1 MRYLFE
7 DYALDTD
14 RRELRRGGTLV
25 AIEPQVFD
33 LLAYLVQHRDRVVTK
48 DDLFAAVWNGRFV
61 SESALTTR
69 INAAR
74 VAVGDNGATQRVI
87 HTLRGRGFRFV
98 LDEVRESNA
107 DASGTANLRPPS
119 TNDAFAPHR
128 TVVAINTHQDGDIS
142 LIRNAARSLAARHGG
157 TLGADS
163 ERRLLIEFPN
173 ARSAAYAIL
182 NSERQRPELRI
193 GAQSFSSEED
203 RVLAGEVASGL
214 AELAHPGEMV
224 ATDEVCDQL
233 TDGLDARIEDL
244 GERTIGNLPTPL
256 RVYRIGRQPAVT
268 VESHEV
274 AIHMQPMIAVIPFDA
289 RNPGPHDDVLG
300 EVLADEIIAALSR
313 CAELGVISR
322 LSTRVFR
329 GRGVGLEQIST
340 QLRANYA
347 LSGSYERRDDSLRV
361 RAELADVRSGTV
373 LWTRELKGTI
383 NEMTSGSSDMLDQL
397 VAETSA
403 SIIVHELARAQVQ
416 PLPTLECY
424 TLLMSVVNLFHRTS
438 MSSFDRARE
447 MLDELTA
454 RAPSHPLPR
463 AWLARWHVMRLN
475 QGWAS
480 DPAAEALK
488 ALDYCKSALDAD
500 PHSAFALATD
510 GFAHLHFRHRFDIAS
525 DRFDLALE
533 ANPNESLAWLWK
545 GAMHAFRGEGESAV
559 GAAERALR
567 LSPLDP
573 RRSYYESMAA
583 AAAVSAGQYDR
594 AIELAQRSLRL
605 NRLHASALR
614 GLAVAQVGSGRIEEA
629 RETVAELLRI
639 EPTLTVSRY
648 LARNPAGEFATGKR
662 WGEALRVAGL
672 PE

>member
-14 RRELRRGGTLV
+14 RRELRRGRTLV

-107 DASGTANLRPPS
+107 DASATANLRPPS
-119 TNDAFAPHR
+119 TIDASAPHR
-128 TVVAINTHQDGDIS
+128 TVVAIKTHQDGDIS

-157 TLGADS
+157 TLGANS

-173 ARSAAYAIL
+173 ARSAAHAIL
-182 NSERQRPELRI
+182 NSERQPPEWRI
-193 GAQSFSSEED
+193 GAHSFSGEED

-214 AELAHPGEMV
+214 AELADPGEMV

-233 TDGLDARIEDL
+233 TDGLDARIEDR

-256 RVYRIGRQPAVT
+256 RVYRIGRQRAVT
-268 VESHEV
+268 AESHEV
-274 AIHMQPMIAVIPFDA
+274 AIQMQPMIAVIPFDA

-300 EVLADEIIAALSR
+300 EVLADEIIAALSC

-347 LSGSYERRDDSLRV
+347 LSGSYERRDDTLRV
-361 RAELADVRSGTV
+361 KVELAELRSGTV
-373 LWTRELKGTI
+373 LWSRELKGTI

-403 SIIVHELARAQVQ
+403 TIIVHELARTQAQ

-424 TLLMSVVNLFHRTS
+424 ALLMSAINLIHRTS
-438 MSSFDRARE
+438 MSSFDRARA
-447 MLDELTA
+447 MLDELIV

-463 AWLARWHVMRLN
+463 AWRARWHVMRLN
-475 QGWAS
+475 QGWTS
-480 DPAAEALK
+480 DPAAEALS

-500 PHSAFALATD
+500 PHSAFALAID

-525 DRFDLALE
+525 DRFELALE

-545 GAMHAFRGEGESAV
+545 GTLHAFRGEGESAV

-573 RRSYYESMAA
+573 RRSYYEAHAA
-583 AAAVSAGQYDR
+583 GAAYAAGQYGR
-594 AIELAQRSLRL
+594 AIELAQRSRRVNSLHTSTLR
-605 NRLHASALR
+605 A
-614 GLAVAQVGSGRIEEA
+614 LAVAQVASGRIEEA
-629 RETVAELLRI
+629 RETVAALLRI

-648 LARNPAGEFATGKR
+648 RARHPAGELAFGKR
-662 WGEALRVAGL
+662 VGESLRVAGL

>member
-14 RRELRRGGTLV
+14 RRELRRRGTLV

-69 INAAR
+69 MNAAR
-74 VAVGDNGATQRVI
+74 VAVGDNGAMQRVI

-107 DASGTANLRPPS
+107 DASATANLRPPS
-119 TNDAFAPHR
+119 TIDASAPHR
-128 TVVAINTHQDGDIS
+128 TVVAINTYQDGDIS

-163 ERRLLIEFPN
+163 ERRLLIEFPD
-173 ARSAAYAIL
+173 ARSAAHAIH
-182 NSERQRPELRI
+182 SERQRPEWRI
-193 GAQSFSSEED
+193 GAHSFSSEEN

-233 TDGLDARIEDL
+233 TDGLDVRIEDR

-268 VESHEV
+268 AESHEV
-274 AIHMQPMIAVIPFDA
+274 AIQMQPMIAVIPFDA

-300 EVLADEIIAALSR
+300 EVFADEIIAALSR

-340 QLRANYA
+340 HLRANYA

-361 RAELADVRSGTV
+361 RAELAELRSGTV
-373 LWTRELKGTI
+373 LWSRELKGTI

-403 SIIVHELARAQVQ
+403 TIIVHELARAHVQ

-424 TLLMSVVNLFHRTS
+424 ALLMSVINLFHRTS
-438 MSSFDRARE
+438 MSSFGRARE

-480 DPAAEALK
+480 DPAAEALS

-500 PHSAFALATD
+500 PHSAIALATD

-525 DRFDLALE
+525 DRFELALE
-533 ANPNESLAWLWK
+533 VNPNESLAWLWK
-545 GAMHAFRGEGESAV
+545 GTMHAFRGEGESAV

-573 RRSYYESMAA
+573 RRSYYESLLASAA
-583 AAAVSAGQYDR
+583 NSAGHYGR
-594 AIELAQRSLRL
+594 AIELAQRSLRV
-605 NRLHASALR
+605 NSLHTSTLR
-614 GLAVAQVGSGRIEEA
+614 ALAVAQVGSGRIEEA
-629 RETVAELLRI
+629 RETVAALLRI

-648 LARNPAGEFATGKR
+648 LARNPAGEFAYGKR
-662 WGEALRVAGL
+662 LGEFLRVAGL